1 MNVKLTHMM
10 YNTYYQIVSKLY
22 LIGIIWKRNAIER
35 TQRGKCALYIFCWA
49 CILKENGYFMSREEV
64 VGKGSNVINCLAGKI
79 TKHNIRNTYAIS
91 SQSGRRDKW
100 RYNHYLRFYRN
111 VTTREP
117 RDFDESCMATYLKA
131 YASLKTPA
139 SNPSNKL
146 AKLMKRAILSR
157 NQMKYISRIR
167 QKLQASDL
175 IGSTLE
181 KPAVYIY
188 RKIRKNLECPTRA
201 CYDNLIQFI

>member
-1 MNVKLTHMM
+1 M
-10 YNTYYQIVSKLY
+10 YTAYYQIVSKLY
-22 LIGIIWKRNAIER
+22 VIKIILRKRNVIET
-35 TQRGKCALYIFCWA
+35 TQGGKCTLYVFCRV
-49 CILKENGYFMSREEV
+49 CILKENGYFVPCEEV

-79 TKHNIRNTYAIS
+79 TKHNIRNTYTIS
-91 SQSGRRDKW
+91 SRNGRRDKW

-139 SNPSNKL
+139 NNPSNKL
-146 AKLMKRAILSR
+146 HFAKLMKRAILSR
-157 NQMKYISRIR
+157 NEIKYISQIR

-175 IGSTLE
+175 IGSTSE
-181 KPAVYIY
+181 KSPVYIY
-188 RKIRKNLECPTRA
+188 RIIKKKLECLTRA